1 MSSNSVP
8 PSLCSAG
15 EGMTGCKTPSSETAR
30 ICLDES
36 GTSEVVQC
44 NIVGGIWTEG
54 SFLKMLARDIFLKCV
69 IFEKKRC
76 LRVVEDE
83 GGVSSLKAGEL
94 ESITGSVSAGD
105 LTLEAEPPRWRRKV
119 SLVLSVSLVNILSTR
134 LMLMLERGSR
144 SSGGQNKQQVVAY
157 SFGSKKICI
166 QIGAAST

>member
-1 MSSNSVP
+1 MQH
-8 PSLCSAG
+8 CG
-15 EGMTGCKTPSSETAR
+15 R
-30 ICLDES
+30 YLDRLE
-36 GTSEVVQC
+36 TSESIAAY
-44 NIVGGIWTEG
+44 NIERELTG

-144 SSGGQNKQQVVAY
+144 SSGGQNKQPGISVTTISSVAV
-157 SFGSKKICI
+157 KD
-166 QIGAAST
+166 AR

>member
-1 MSSNSVP
+1 
-8 PSLCSAG
+8 
-15 EGMTGCKTPSSETAR
+15 MTECRTPSSETAR
-30 ICLDES
+30 RCPDES
-36 GTSEVVQC
+36 GTAEVVQC

-76 LRVVEDE
+76 LRVIEDE
-83 GGVSSLKAGEL
+83 GGVSLKAGEL

-105 LTLEAEPPRWRRKV
+105 WTLEAEPPRLRRKV
-119 SLVLSVSLVNILSTR
+119 SLVLSVLLINILSTG

-144 SSGGQNKQQVVAY
+144 SSGGRNKQQVVAY